1 MKNWGRFV
9 CMLLIMCMPQCVV
22 AGIVVASTEYVSG
35 AIDAKTST
43 KVDTGQVTPDFTGF
57 LYDYRGDNG
66 ANAAFAGCKLISL
79 YEKIICF
86 YFYVFVLHVC
96 AM

>member
-43 KVDTGQVTPDFTGF
+43 KVDTGQVTQTLRGSYTITGAIMVPTPP
-57 LYDYRGDNG
+57 LP
-66 ANAAFAGCKLISL
+66 AAS
-79 YEKIICF
+79 
-86 YFYVFVLHVC
+86 
-96 AM
+96 